1 MGSNRSAAKRLI
13 KELTTWNNI
22 ESKEEKG
29 VERLGPIND
38 DELLVWEAV
47 INGKGVG
54 GGYDGMCYI
63 SISFLFVLLSFPFV
77 ISLPF
82 PILYIYIF
90 PLPSPLLSSPPLSSV
105 SPPLHSKHPR

>member
-22 ESKEEKG
+22 ESKEERG

-54 GGYDGMCYI
+54 GGYDGMFFC
-63 SISFLFVLLSFPFV
+63 SLSFPF
-77 ISLPF
+77 SFFRFFFL
-82 PILYIYIF
+82 
-90 PLPSPLLSSPPLSSV
+90 LLSLLRSPP
-105 SPPLHSKHPR
+105 R

>member
-1 MGSNRSAAKRLI
+1 MSNRSAAKRLI

-38 DELLVWEAV
+38 DELMVWEAV

-54 GGYDGMCYI
+54 GGYDGMSLFFPSEP
-63 SISFLFVLLSFPFV
+63 SILA
-77 ISLPF
+77 
-82 PILYIYIF
+82 
-90 PLPSPLLSSPPLSSV
+90 
-105 SPPLHSKHPR
+105 KC